1 MKLKAK
7 AMLEKMGKRDKILF
21 LLKKQKQQIMG
32 IMYMEIRATRKGK
45 NFYSILFLFLLFIFV
60 LFVL

>member
-7 AMLEKMGKRDKILF
+7 AMLGKMGKRDKILF
-21 LLKKQKQQIMG
+21 LLKKQKQQIMV

-45 NFYSILFLFLLFIFV
+45 NFSSILFLFLLFIFV